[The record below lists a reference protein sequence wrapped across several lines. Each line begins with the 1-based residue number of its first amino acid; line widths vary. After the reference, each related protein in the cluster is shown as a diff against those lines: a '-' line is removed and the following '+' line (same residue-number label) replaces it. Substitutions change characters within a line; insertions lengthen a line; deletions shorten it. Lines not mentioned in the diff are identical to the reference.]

1 MNDSSPKKSEN
12 GHASSR
18 QPQLKYFR
26 MKKTITVLCMLG
38 FIFSI
43 NAQDLQTIKLKTPN
57 KTGGTSVLEA
67 FSKRQSVREYSDKQ
81 LSEQDLSNLIWAT
94 IGINRTESGKRT
106 APTAMN
112 KQEIDLYVFF
122 PEGVYL
128 YNAKEHSLVP
138 VVKGDFYSLIA
149 VKQDFVHKAPVIL
162 LLVADI
168 SKFDGD
174 NNEQKMLFGALDA
187 GIASQNISIFCAGTN
202 MATVPR
208 AWMDNDAIKKALNLK
223 DTQYPMLNH
232 PVGHSK

>member
-1 MNDSSPKKSEN
+1 
-12 GHASSR
+12 
-18 QPQLKYFR
+18 
-26 MKKTITVLCMLG
+26 MKRAIVTLCMLG

-43 NAQDLQTIKLKTPN
+43 NAQDLQTIKLKEPN
-57 KTGGTSVLEA
+57 KTGGISVLEA
-67 FSKRQSVREYSDKQ
+67 FSKRQSVREYADKK

-94 IGINRTESGKRT
+94 IGINRPESEKRT

-112 KQEIDLYVFF
+112 KQEIDLYVCF
-122 PEGVYL
+122 PEGIYL
-128 YNAKEHSLVP
+128 YNAKEHSLIP
-138 VVKGDFYSLIA
+138 VVKGDLYSLIA

-174 NNEQKMLFGALDA
+174 NNEQKKSMGALDA
-187 GIASQNISIFCAGTN
+187 GIVSQNISIFCAGTN

-208 AWMDNDAIKKALNLK
+208 GWMDSDAIKKALNLK

-232 PVGHSK
+232 PVGYHK

>member
-1 MNDSSPKKSEN
+1 MKRACTILYVMRVPYDFKIK
-12 GHASSR
+12 
-18 QPQLKYFR
+18 KYFH
-26 MKKTITVLCMLG
+26 MKRTIAILCFLG
-38 FIFSI
+38 FVFTI
-43 NAQDLQTIKLKTPN
+43 NAQELQTIKLKTPS
-57 KTGGTSVLEA
+57 KKGGTSIMEA

-94 IGINRTESGKRT
+94 IGINRSESEKRT

-112 KQEIDLYVFF
+112 KQEIDLYVCF

-138 VVKGDFYSLIA
+138 VVKGNFYSQIA
-149 VKQDFVHKAPVIL
+149 VKQDFVHKAPVVL

-174 NNEQKMLFGALDA
+174 NDEQKLRLGALDA

-208 AWMDNDAIKKALNLK
+208 AWMDSDAIKKALNLK
-223 DTQYPMLNH
+223 DSQHPMLNH
-232 PVGHSK
+232 PVGYLK